1 MSNFIKGSYKRGNME
16 QRESEA
22 ISAMISDFSS
32 HLNTLEEK
40 LQLLRERVS
49 ILSQTLLKQN
59 DRLNKDMSELKGEIS
74 KVKDENEKMKE
85 AISHIVLESS
95 NFARKDELMGV
106 QRYMKLFEPLNF
118 VNEEEVKKIVEKMIE
133 DRKDGRIRI
142 EE

>member
-1 MSNFIKGSYKRGNME
+1 ME
-16 QRESEA
+16 QRDMDA
-22 ISAMISDFSS
+22 ISAMVSDFSS

-59 DRLNKDMSELKGEIS
+59 DRLNKDISELKTDIS
-74 KVKDENEKMKE
+74 KVKDDNDKLKE
-85 AISHIVLESS
+85 AIDHIILESG
-95 NFARKDELMGV
+95 NFARKDELMSI

-118 VNEEEVKKIVEKMIE
+118 VTEEEVAKLIEKMIE
-133 DRKDGRIRI
+133 DKRDGRIHLV